1 MDPNKVKVD
10 YPDFLKVPFFGTGEE
25 GSVYDVKVPKK
36 AAEMIA
42 PTHNVPTNIDQPI
55 GIGRN
60 IDKLQSKSAITS
72 DADVSKY
79 FSGLLNK
86 AVKEKLREQVLVK
99 EMKDEEKVEIL
110 KKIEESESFNKVV
123 YEKYISECLLPL
135 LKDPKKI
142 KESNESP
149 TTVSFIIMIEGYR
162 AALKESKKTDDKDK
176 INLVVVEKLMA
187 IQHLCNESS
196 DSSTCIDNI
205 RRKVNNLL

>member
-1 MDPNKVKVD
+1 MDPNKIKVE

-25 GSVYDVKVPKK
+25 GTIYDVKVPKK
-36 AAEMIA
+36 AAEIIA
-42 PTHNVPTNIDQPI
+42 PTHNVPTNINLPI
-55 GIGRN
+55 GRGADT
-60 IDKLQSKSAITS
+60 DKIQSKSAITS

-99 EMKDEEKVEIL
+99 KMDASQKVEIL

-123 YEKYISECLLPL
+123 YEKYISECLMPL
-135 LKDPKKI
+135 IKDPKKL

-149 TTVSFIIMIEGYR
+149 TTVSFIIMLEAYKTAI
-162 AALKESKKTDDKDK
+162 KESKKTDDKDK

-187 IQHLCNESS
+187 IQNLCNESS

-205 RRKVNNLL
+205 RRKVKNLI